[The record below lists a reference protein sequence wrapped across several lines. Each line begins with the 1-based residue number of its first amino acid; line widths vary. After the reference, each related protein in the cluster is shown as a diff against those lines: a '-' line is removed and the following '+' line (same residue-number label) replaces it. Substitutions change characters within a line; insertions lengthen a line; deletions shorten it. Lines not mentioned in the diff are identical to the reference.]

1 MTVQD
6 PQQSSDPQ
14 GGATIG
20 SWRVTYAPGDW
31 VVLAGPDALVVMPPA
46 PARVAEF
53 VTTVWESIVPTVSID
68 DLVTE
73 LGRAGVTEM
82 PDMAALFWDAGSMH
96 SLVRGRLQVVDTAT
110 GEVIASGEGVRT
122 WSESGLGDVSSVR
135 IQAADGGPDPEDA
148 LVLPLVVGAVRAH
161 SLLVETSQDRLVTV
175 PVPPPRAAVVEPAGP
190 GRTTGALPTV
200 PEAPAV
206 DHPEAETEH
215 GQVYDP
221 MHPENDEPAHHTGAP
236 AGLAPVPPAPAPVPP
251 APAPVPVVPVP
262 VPPAPVAPAP
272 VGPDSA
278 TQVLG
283 GAAAEASTQLLDTS
297 AAGQPSAP
305 TDRSAADRTGEGP
318 SVEPSPVMAL
328 LRPITGAPVAVDR
341 MVLIGRAPSP
351 DRAGP
356 GVVAKLMT
364 VPSPSHDI
372 SRTHVKVEPVG
383 RTVQVTDLHSTN
395 GTVLITGPIGGD
407 PSLAGQRHQLVPG
420 EPVAVQP
427 GWILDLG
434 DGVTILID
442 RA

>member
-1 MTVQD
+1 MVQD
-6 PQQSSDPQ
+6 PRQAGAPE
-14 GGATIG
+14 GGETIG

-46 PARVAEF
+46 PARVTEF
-53 VTTVWESIVPTVSID
+53 VTAVWESIVPAVSID
-68 DLVTE
+68 DLVAE

-96 SLVRGRLQVVDTAT
+96 SLVRGRLRVVDTAS
-110 GEVIASGEGVRT
+110 GEVIATGEGVRT
-122 WSESGLGDVSSVR
+122 WSESGLGDVRSVR
-135 IQAADGGPDPEDA
+135 VEAVDGGVPPDDV
-148 LVLPLVVGAVRAH
+148 LYLPLVVGAVRAH
-161 SLLVETSQDRLVTV
+161 SLLVETSPERLVAA
-175 PVPPPRAAVVEPAGP
+175 PVPPPRAAVGQPSAG
-190 GRTTGALPTV
+190 R
-200 PEAPAV
+200 PAV
-206 DHPEAETEH
+206 GGEPVH

-221 MHPENDEPAHHTGAP
+221 MHPENDEPAHHT
-236 AGLAPVPPAPAPVPP
+236 AGLPAVALGGAAAGAGAAAAAAGTAGTAVPAPAPAPAP
-251 APAPVPVVPVP
+251 TTAPAPVPV
-262 VPPAPVAPAP
+262 PAPITAGQGA
-272 VGPDSA
+272 VGPDAA
-278 TQVLG
+278 TQLIG
-283 GAAAEASTQLLDTS
+283 GVPSEEVTQLLGQGGP
-297 AAGQPSAP
+297 AGRPSAGAEP
-305 TDRSAADRTGEGP
+305 TGQGT
-318 SVEPSPVMAL
+318 SVEPMPVMAL

-356 GVVAKLMT
+356 GVVARLMT

>member
-1 MTVQD
+1 MTDQD
-6 PQQSSDPQ
+6 PQQTSGPE
-14 GGATIG
+14 GGETIG

-31 VVLAGPDALVVMPPA
+31 VALAGPDALVVIPPA
-46 PARVAEF
+46 PARVTQF
-53 VTTVWESIVPTVSID
+53 VTALWESVVPTASID
-68 DLVTE
+68 ALVSE
-73 LGRAGVTEM
+73 LGRVGVTEM

-96 SLVRGRLQVVDTAT
+96 SLVRGRLQIVDAT
-110 GEVIASGEGVRT
+110 TGDVIASGEGVRT
-122 WSESGLGDVSSVR
+122 WSETGLGDVRSVR
-135 IQAADGGPDPEDA
+135 VQATDAGPIPSDV
-148 LVLPLVVGAVRAH
+148 LHLPLVVGVVQAH
-161 SLLVETSQDRLVTV
+161 SLLVEASPDRLVAS
-175 PVPPPRAAVVEPAGP
+175 PVAPPRVAQAPQ
-190 GRTTGALPTV
+190 
-200 PEAPAV
+200 EASLA
-206 DHPEAETEH
+206 EGETEH

-221 MHPENDEPAHHTGAP
+221 VHPESDEPGYHHHGAAAAGVGVAAGMGVAAAEAAAAPTP
-236 AGLAPVPPAPAPVPP
+236 AAVPDA
-251 APAPVPVVPVP
+251 
-262 VPPAPVAPAP
+262 
-272 VGPDSA
+272 A
-278 TQVLG
+278 TQVLSG
-283 GAAAEASTQLLDTS
+283 GAPEAATQLIGS
-297 AAGQPSAP
+297 SSPG
-305 TDRSAADRTGEGP
+305 ADAERTNEGP
-318 SVEPSPVMAL
+318 SVEPAPVMAL